1 MRRGT
6 YLSSFVGSL
15 TVAAIFGAGAAH
27 ADLNDLEK
35 IIKRDGKLPL
45 VIKPE
50 ANAHGKIQSEEAS
63 RRTARSLG
71 HDKSLLIDPIR
82 SPFMNFSQ
90 SLSKAKPRIAPAML
104 LSTKK
109 RTKSHLVTVGDPPA
123 GFGKQFDW
131 NRDDGAAL
139 LVVFVNAAD
148 PLGVC
153 ISGMKEFD
161 TIDVTFPSGLASF
174 SKDKGNP
181 LASSIAGL
189 VAVGGKAVADAYG
202 HPEADPVIDAASQ
215 FAKDQF
221 KGTGEATKVRDV
233 YGRDPGS
240 GGWGLAEGGVL
251 VCLPEAGG
259 TLYSGDGD
267 HRERWAGQP
276 RRTTERRN
284 PPKHVGRNGFFLG
297 EKSSNKHTCRK
308 DGDIFI
314 LAWDEAYADNAGFY
328 ELHVLLTP
336 APPPPPFGGEVK
348 RAAHGDLPK
357 NGAKKSSPNDQPK
370 DK

>member
-1 MRRGT
+1 MLRGT
-6 YLSSFVGSL
+6 YLSKFVQSL
-15 TVAAIFGAGAAH
+15 TAAALFGAGAAH
-27 ADLNDLEK
+27 ADVNDIEK
-35 IIKRDGKLPL
+35 IIKCDGKISL
-45 VIKPE
+45 VTKPG
-50 ANAHGKIQSEEAS
+50 ANVHGTTHAKNAAS
-63 RRTARSLG
+63 KNARSFG
-71 HDKSLLIDPIR
+71 NDKTLLIDPIR
-82 SPFMNFSQ
+82 SPFMHFAQ
-90 SLSKAKPRIAPAML
+90 SLSKGKPRIAPAML

-109 RTKSHLVTVGDPPA
+109 RTKSHVVIVGDPPA

-153 ISGMKEFD
+153 ISGVKAFD
-161 TIDVTFPSGLASF
+161 TIEVTFPSGLASF

-189 VAVGGKAVADAYG
+189 VAVGAKAVSDAYG

-215 FAKDQF
+215 FAKNEF
-221 KGTGEATKVRDV
+221 NGTGEATKFRDV

-276 RRTTERRN
+276 RRTTERRS

-336 APPPPPFGGEVK
+336 APPPPPFGGEIK

-357 NGAKKSSPNDQPK
+357 TGAKKPSPNNELK
-370 DK
+370 DR